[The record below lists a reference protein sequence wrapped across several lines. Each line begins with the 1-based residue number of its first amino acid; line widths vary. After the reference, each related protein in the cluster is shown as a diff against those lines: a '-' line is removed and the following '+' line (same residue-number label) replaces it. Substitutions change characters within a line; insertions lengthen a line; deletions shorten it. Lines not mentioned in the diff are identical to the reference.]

1 MIPFSKESEEQK
13 LEKIRISKKQGGI
26 VEALKGEILSGNIP
40 VGTEMTQNELAE
52 SLGVS
57 RMPVREALILLE
69 YQGLVERLPNNHIKV
84 AELSQEYFTD
94 IFKMCSQLETQ
105 ALVHWITMNEKESDE
120 SFSEE
125 KTTKKE
131 SEASGETKEYLLPQK
146 ELAFHRMMYELH
158 PFSLQGKLL
167 ETMTE
172 IYASFIIENELYNRK
187 QGEEML
193 VQITDLALSMRNQK
207 ITAKKQLELQKAFE
221 QYYAVFPEIMMKVR
235 NEAC

>member
-1 MIPFSKESEEQK
+1 M
-13 LEKIRISKKQGGI
+13 EKIRISKKQGGI
-26 VEALKGEILSGNIP
+26 VEVLKGEIMSGNIP

-94 IFKMCSQLETQ
+94 IFKMCSQLEAQ
-105 ALVHWITMNEKESDE
+105 ALVHWIMMNENEPDE
-120 SFSEE
+120 NLTGEVSA
-125 KTTKKE
+125 KKAKQVKKKGT
-131 SEASGETKEYLLPQK
+131 EAAGETKEYILPQK

-158 PFSLQGKLL
+158 PFSLLGKLL

-172 IYASFIIENELYNRK
+172 IYASFIIENELYDRK
-187 QGEEML
+187 QGKEML
-193 VQITDLALSMRNQK
+193 AQITDQALSMRNQK
-207 ITAKKQLELQKAFE
+207 VTVKKQLELQKSFE

>member
-1 MIPFSKESEEQK
+1 M
-13 LEKIRISKKQGGI
+13 EKIRISKKQGGI
-26 VEALKGEILSGNIP
+26 VEALKVEILSGNIP

-105 ALVHWITMNEKESDE
+105 ALVCWLTKNENGQVKNRQ
-120 SFSEE
+120 EE
-125 KTTKKE
+125 EAEKKVRQKSVNE
-131 SEASGETKEYLLPQK
+131 IKGYTLPQN
-146 ELAFHRMMYELH
+146 ELAFHRMMYALH

-172 IYASFIIENELYNRK
+172 IYASFIIENELYDRK
-187 QGEEML
+187 QGEEKL
-193 VQITDLALSMRNQK
+193 AQVTDLALSMRDQK
-207 ITAKKQLELQKAFE
+207 VTAKKQLELQKALE
-221 QYYAVFPEIMMKVR
+221 QYYAVFTDIMMKVR
-235 NEAC
+235 NKAC

>member
-1 MIPFSKESEEQK
+1 M
-13 LEKIRISKKQGGI
+13 EKIRISKKQGGI

-105 ALVHWITMNEKESDE
+105 ALVHWITMNESEPDESLPDEEPAKKAKQVKRKESAGD
-120 SFSEE
+120 
-125 KTTKKE
+125 TKQQQ
-131 SEASGETKEYLLPQK
+131 LPQK
-146 ELAFHRMMYELH
+146 ELAFHRVMYELH

-193 VQITDLALSMRNQK
+193 AQITELAVSMRNQK
-207 ITAKKQLELQKAFE
+207 VTAKKQLELQKAFE

>member
-1 MIPFSKESEEQK
+1 M
-13 LEKIRISKKQGGI
+13 EKIRISKKQGGI

-84 AELSQEYFTD
+84 AELSQEYFAD
-94 IFKMCSQLETQ
+94 LFKMCSQLETQ
-105 ALVHWITMNEKESDE
+105 ALICWITMNEKVHS
-120 SFSEE
+120 
-125 KTTKKE
+125 
-131 SEASGETKEYLLPQK
+131 LPQT
-146 ELAFHRMMYELH
+146 ELAFHRMMYALH

-172 IYASFIIENELYNRK
+172 IYASFIIENRLYDRK
-187 QGEEML
+187 HGEEML
-193 VQITDLALSMRNQK
+193 ARITELAFSMQGQK
-207 ITAKKQLELQKAFE
+207 VTAKKQLEIQKAFE

-235 NEAC
+235 NREC

>member
-1 MIPFSKESEEQK
+1 M
-13 LEKIRISKKQGGI
+13 EKIRISKKQGGI

-105 ALVHWITMNEKESDE
+105 ALVHWITMNENEADE
-120 SFSEE
+120 S
-125 KTTKKE
+125 
-131 SEASGETKEYLLPQK
+131 LPAK

-172 IYASFIIENELYNRK
+172 IYASFIIENKLYDRK
-187 QGEEML
+187 QGEEKL
-193 VQITDLALSMRNQK
+193 AEITALALSVRNKK

-221 QYYAVFPEIMMKVR
+221 QYYAVFPEIIMKVR
-235 NEAC
+235 NEVC

>member
-1 MIPFSKESEEQK
+1 M
-13 LEKIRISKKQGGI
+13 EKIRISKKQGGI

-94 IFKMCSQLETQ
+94 IFRMCSQLETQ
-105 ALVHWITMNEKESDE
+105 ALVHWITMNENELDE
-120 SFSEE
+120 NLPEE
-125 KTTKKE
+125 ETARKAKQVKKKE
-131 SEASGETKEYLLPQK
+131 SEAARETKEHLLPQK

-158 PFSLQGKLL
+158 PFSLQRKLL

-172 IYASFIIENELYNRK
+172 IYASFIIESDLYDRK
-187 QGEEML
+187 QGEEL
-193 VQITDLALSMRNQK
+193 LAQITDLALSMRNQK
-207 ITAKKQLELQKAFE
+207 ITAKKQLELQKVFE

-235 NEAC
+235 NEVC

>member
-1 MIPFSKESEEQK
+1 M
-13 LEKIRISKKQGGI
+13 EKIRISKKQGGI

-105 ALVHWITMNEKESDE
+105 ALVHWITMNENEPDE
-120 SFSEE
+120 NLPNEE
-125 KTTKKE
+125 IAKKPKQVNKKE
-131 SEASGETKEYLLPQK
+131 SETAGDTKQQQLPQK
-146 ELAFHRMMYELH
+146 ELAFHRMMYEQH

-172 IYASFIIENELYNRK
+172 IYASFIIETDLYDRK

-193 VQITDLALSMRNQK
+193 AQITDLALSMRNQK

-221 QYYAVFPEIMMKVR
+221 QYYTVFPEIMMKVR